1 MKKYWFLILLLFP
14 FLGQAK
20 CTLGSNTTAQQ
31 TVELDMTSAT
41 VGSVVNVAFNTNLND
56 TFSCNAS
63 TDKMYYA
70 TPLQDYIIELKEP
83 GSTKSIFM
91 KLKLT
96 GSGFPIETG
105 NDGKYNTTPKE
116 YKAQE
121 VINPRQFVIEA
132 SYVKSGTADLT
143 VSSGNTINLGRP
155 AISILTD
162 NTCNSGLWS
171 WLVCWWGGKFNSN
184 VSYSQNITFT
194 VKHRPTTC
202 RFSQAVYEI
211 KMPDITLNEMNTA
224 TNTKSGSTNLILNCE
239 SIYNVTTNPVNF
251 KVVRGDWDESG
262 KILNNTI
269 TNGAKGV
276 GFQIYNGTATTPLK
290 LGDTLM
296 NRIAKLETINN
307 QYTFPITAKYVRVT
321 GESLRP
327 GEVQSKVIFAVSYD

>member
-1 MKKYWFLILLLFP
+1 MKKYLFLLLLAFS
-14 FLGQAK
+14 FWGQAK
-20 CTLGSNTTAQQ
+20 CTLGKNTTAQQ

-41 VGSVVNVAFNTNLND
+41 VGSVVTVAFNTNLND

-83 GSTKSIFM
+83 GATKSIFM

-96 GSGFPIETG
+96 GSGFPVAIG
-105 NDGKYNTTPKE
+105 NDGQYNSTPKE
-116 YKAQE
+116 YKTQE
-121 VINPRQFVIEA
+121 VINPRPFVIEA
-132 SYVKSGTADLT
+132 SYVRSGTADLT
-143 VSSGNTINLGRP
+143 IASGNTINLGRP

-162 NTCNSGLWS
+162 NTCNSSLWS
-171 WLVCWWGGKFNSN
+171 WIVCWIGGKFNSN

-202 RFSQAVYEI
+202 RFSQAIYEI
-211 KMPDITLNEMNTA
+211 KMPDTTLNEINTA

-251 KVVRGDWDESG
+251 KVARGDWDESG
-262 KILNNTI
+262 KILKNTL

-296 NRIAKLETINN
+296 NRIAKLDKINN

>member
-1 MKKYWFLILLLFP
+1 MKKYLFLLLLAFS
-14 FLGQAK
+14 FWGQAK
-20 CTLGSNTTAQQ
+20 CTLGKNTTAQQ

-41 VGSVVNVAFNTNLND
+41 VGSVVTVAFNTNLND

-70 TPLQDYIIELKEP
+70 TPLQ
-83 GSTKSIFM
+83 
-91 KLKLT
+91 
-96 GSGFPIETG
+96 
-105 NDGKYNTTPKE
+105 YNSTPKE
-116 YKAQE
+116 YKTQE
-121 VINPRQFVIEA
+121 VINPRPFVIEA
-132 SYVKSGTADLT
+132 SYVRSGTADLT
-143 VSSGNTINLGRP
+143 IASGNTINLGRP

-162 NTCNSGLWS
+162 NTCNSSLWS
-171 WLVCWWGGKFNSN
+171 WIVCWIGGKFNSN

-202 RFSQAVYEI
+202 RFSQAIYEI
-211 KMPDITLNEMNTA
+211 KMPDTTLNEINTA

-251 KVVRGDWDESG
+251 KVARGDWDESG
-262 KILNNTI
+262 KILKNTL

-296 NRIAKLETINN
+296 NRIAKLDTINN